1 MILDP
6 ASGGGESVHYARYG
20 VAVQSAGRVHR
31 ILYRGRVRQERGS
44 QPVGPVCR
52 TGPGSARSRPADGTY
67 NRRQN
72 TRIPHMSPIIPFW
85 FKQRQCKA
93 EATGVENM
101 LKLSG
106 PILPDA
112 WIYIRPEAAHWIAGL
127 RLSPDGPDV
136 SVANGESR
144 SEKQAWEAAFELYRE
159 QVIV

>member
-1 MILDP
+1 
-6 ASGGGESVHYARYG
+6 
-20 VAVQSAGRVHR
+20 
-31 ILYRGRVRQERGS
+31 
-44 QPVGPVCR
+44 
-52 TGPGSARSRPADGTY
+52 
-67 NRRQN
+67 
-72 TRIPHMSPIIPFW
+72 MSPIIPFW

-106 PILPDA
+106 PLLPDA
-112 WIYIRPEAAHWIAGL
+112 WIYIRPEGDHWIAGL